1 MDGGRNV
8 CEQKTTRR
16 EGEKAEMMIYAE
28 KHKTQNDYFMG
39 EHFDQIALFSLNC
52 AGVDV
57 PCGHS
62 WEVRQC
68 RRNVVARGRTGK
80 EEEKGQNLK
89 NVPVQKPRGV
99 NILVFSEPL
108 W

>member
-1 MDGGRNV
+1 M
-8 CEQKTTRR
+8 QKS
-16 EGEKAEMMIYAE
+16 K
-28 KHKTQNDYFMG
+28 KHKTTISWGSILTRQPPS
-39 EHFDQIALFSLNC
+39 SLNC

-68 RRNVVARGRTGK
+68 RRNVVPRGRMGK

-89 NVPVQKPRGV
+89 NVPLRNPGG
-99 NILVFSEPL
+99 LTFWFSLSLCGSGQMIPGAGQ
-108 W
+108 

>member
-1 MDGGRNV
+1 MAEGTFVSKRQRD
-8 CEQKTTRR
+8 ERR
-16 EGEKAEMMIYAE
+16 EKAEMMIYAE

-39 EHFDQIALFSLNC
+39 EHFDQIALFTLNC